1 MSHAPL
7 DPLSLPDSDFLTK
20 ARAMCRCKAAFVT
33 RAEAVALTRRGQFKG
48 TPYLCHWCQQWHL
61 TTYNRARAK
70 QFTRRLSRLLRAENS
85 ELAA

>member
-1 MSHAPL
+1 MSRTST
-7 DPLSLPDSDFLTK
+7 DPLSLADSDFLAK

-33 RAEAVALTRRGQFKG
+33 RAEAVTLTRRGHFKG
-48 TPYLCHWCQQWHL
+48 TPYLCHWCQNWHL

-70 QFTRRLSRLLRAENS
+70 AFTKRLSRLLRSENP